1 MARGKESSCQCRSHK
16 THGELQVWSLGWEDP
31 PEEEMV
37 THSRI
42 LAGIIPWTEKPGRLQ
57 SVYELTKSWTWLSM
71 HTYTHASIKRWSQ
84 ADIIAWSQ
92 HPCFRSFQILER
104 GQYVCFTLIMQCFKD
119 SGIAPHEKTFR
130 CKNTISLL
138 IPSWIKHINYLMCF
152 HICFLTW
159 QGLFFFTF

>member
-1 MARGKESSCQCRSHK
+1 MQEPQNTWGTASLIPGLGRSPGGGNGNPLQDSCWDNPMDREAWQA
-16 THGELQVWSLGWEDP
+16 T
-31 PEEEMV
+31 
-37 THSRI
+37 
-42 LAGIIPWTEKPGRLQ
+42 
-57 SVYELTKSWTWLSM
+57 VYELTKSWTWLGM

-92 HPCFRSFQILER
+92 HPCFRSFEILER

>member
-1 MARGKESSCQCRSHK
+1 MQKPQNTWGTVSLIPGLGRSPRGGNGNPLQDSCWDNPMDREAWQA
-16 THGELQVWSLGWEDP
+16 T
-31 PEEEMV
+31 
-37 THSRI
+37 
-42 LAGIIPWTEKPGRLQ
+42 
-57 SVYELTKSWTWLSM
+57 VYELTKSWTWLSM

-84 ADIIAWSQ
+84 ANIIAWSQ

-104 GQYVCFTLIMQCFKD
+104 WQYVCFTLIMQCFKD